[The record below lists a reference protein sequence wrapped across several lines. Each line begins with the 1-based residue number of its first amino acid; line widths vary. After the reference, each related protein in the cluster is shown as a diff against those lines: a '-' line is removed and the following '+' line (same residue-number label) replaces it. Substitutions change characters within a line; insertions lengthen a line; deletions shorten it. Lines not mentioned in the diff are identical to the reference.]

1 MISRIN
7 LVMQTKNLTAS
18 QFADEIG
25 VQRSSMSHILSGRNN
40 PSLDFVMK
48 ILNRFPEIRTDWI
61 VFGKGSMYESE
72 QQQGKNVE
80 SRVVKELDLFSN
92 EAFEDFSARNEI
104 QKESNPL
111 QQEDIYISL
120 KEEDVEEKEH
130 HHLVQNPVNK
140 PVERE
145 EAKYSTPEKGKSIKK
160 MIILFSDNTFE
171 ELVPENK

>member
-72 QQQGKNVE
+72 QQQGKNME

-92 EAFEDFSARNEI
+92 EAFEDFPEGNET
-104 QKESNPL
+104 QKESNSI
-111 QQEDIYISL
+111 QEDTDTTHF
-120 KEEDVEEKEH
+120 KATEEKAEQYP
-130 HHLVQNPVNK
+130 VQSSVNK

-145 EAKYSTPEKGKSIKK
+145 EVKYSTPEKGKSIKK